1 LSPVTKAKDDGAS
14 TASQRIAD
22 LGILDYSCI
31 SKEKHQTITSSIC
44 YLHYALDVSLN
55 STANVKHVTK
65 IEEEHMQAEQEA
77 PAFHLSSNAKP
88 IISVDHL
95 VKRYK
100 RADKNAVDDI
110 SFQIAPG
117 ALFALLGPNGAGKTT
132 TISILTTTLL
142 PTSGTVSIAGYD
154 IAQEASAVRNNVG
167 IIFQKPSLDL
177 NLTAEEN
184 VRFHAML
191 YGLFPFRPSFKMM
204 PPAYQQRIHEL
215 ATILGIDED
224 LFKQVKKFSGG
235 MKRKLEI
242 LRSLLH
248 NPKVLFLDEPTT
260 GLDPASRRG
269 LWEYLRKVRA
279 ENGVTIFLT
288 THYLEEAEQA
298 DDICI
303 INKGRIVSHGTPA
316 QIKAE
321 LVQEYITIDAAD
333 HTQLRNELCRLGV
346 AFSETTSFKIAVD
359 IEDIHPLLKSIETPL
374 TLVETHTP
382 SIEDAYLEIVG
393 ED

>member
-1 LSPVTKAKDDGAS
+1 M
-14 TASQRIAD
+14 
-22 LGILDYSCI
+22 
-31 SKEKHQTITSSIC
+31 QT
-44 YLHYALDVSLN
+44 
-55 STANVKHVTK
+55 
-65 IEEEHMQAEQEA
+65 EQEA
-77 PAFHLSSNAKP
+77 PASHISSLTEP

-110 SFQIAPG
+110 SFQVAPG

-154 IAQEASAVRNNVG
+154 IAKEASAVRNNVG
-167 IIFQKPSLDL
+167 IIFQQPSLDL
-177 NLTAEEN
+177 NLSAEEN

-191 YGLFPFRPSFKMM
+191 YGLFPFRPSFKSM
-204 PPAYQQRIHEL
+204 PAAYQQRIHEL

-224 LFKQVKKFSGG
+224 LFQQVKKFSGG
-235 MKRKLEI
+235 MKRKLEV

-248 NPKVLFLDEPTT
+248 SPKVLFLDEPTT

-279 ENGVTIFLT
+279 ENGITIFLT

-298 DDICI
+298 DDVCI

-321 LVQEYITIDAAD
+321 LVQEYIIIDAAD
-333 HTQLRNELCRLGV
+333 REQLHNELRQLGQT
-346 AFSETTSFKIAVD
+346 FSEAAPFKVSVKAGG
-359 IEDIHPLLKSIETPL
+359 IHPLLKSIETPL
-374 TLVETHTP
+374 TLVEAHAP